1 MRFLERIVLLETME
15 KTLMKRAVL
24 LALVASIIAL
34 PAAADVA
41 WRDGKWRVE
50 LAGGTG
56 IHSGG
61 SDRSG
66 DYMLRATVE
75 YEIPATSR
83 CTLGLRLLPL
93 FVYEQDERDEDMV
106 WGAGVGL
113 GARIYT
119 VADEYRGFFAEV
131 GAHALGHKHRIADN
145 SSSINFL
152 TGVGVGY
159 KCKAGWHTV
168 ARWEHIS
175 NANLGRNN
183 AGANLVSLGVG
194 FTF

>member
-1 MRFLERIVLLETME
+1 
-15 KTLMKRAVL
+15 MKRTVL
-24 LALVASIIAL
+24 LALVVAMITL
-34 PAAADVA
+34 PVAAEAA
-41 WRDGKWRVE
+41 WCDGKWRVE
-50 LAGGTG
+50 LTGGTG

-66 DYMLRATVE
+66 DYMLRAAVE
-75 YEIPATSR
+75 YEIPATAR

-93 FVYEQDERDEDMV
+93 FVYEQNERDEDTV
-106 WGAGVGL
+106 WGAGAGVA
-113 GARIYT
+113 ARIYS
-119 VADEYRGFFAEV
+119 VADEHRGFFAEL
-131 GAHALGHKHRIADN
+131 GAHALGHKRRIADN
-145 SSSINFL
+145 SSNINFL

-175 NANLGRNN
+175 NANLGRDN